1 MAAVAVLFVND
12 HEEPPMATHTE
23 SLHALAFLYLTFGHA
38 TDGSLTGDE
47 MRALAKKLQAWHPDA
62 TFEELGEVL
71 KATVA
76 EYKATPSRQEKYARA
91 GAFAEA
97 LVDHAD
103 AQGRKTIVD
112 DLAALAAVDGDVSD
126 GEKSFIAEI
135 AAKLGVAS
143 PL

>member
-1 MAAVAVLFVND
+1 MAPVAVLFVND
-12 HEEPPMATHTE
+12 HEEPPMATQSE

-47 MRALAKKLQAWHPDA
+47 MRALAKKLQAWNPDA

-103 AQGRKTIVD
+103 AQTIVD

-135 AAKLGVAS
+135 AGKLGVAS